1 MAGQASSCWAC
12 SRRLL
17 VLLATGV
24 RVNLRPGVGAVF
36 VPVFVLVGLAA
47 HHLEH
52 RVPPE
57 RTNRTSNA
65 AASSKKMMFKT
76 VV

>member
-1 MAGQASSCWAC
+1 MARSGVSRSRSPWLPSSRSASMAGQALSCRAC

-52 RVPPE
+52 RG
-57 RTNRTSNA
+57 TA
-65 AASSKKMMFKT
+65 
-76 VV
+76 